1 VELWVFGFT
10 THFGPDADPIRTVD
24 FPTIFKVLL
33 ALLNPRQLAEQAERE
48 RAKFNHMIFTT
59 SHQIRAQTTL
69 ESLLSISNFLPSHPP
84 CYFSAKSKADINFA
98 R

>member
-48 RAKFNHMIFTT
+48 RAIHHVT
-59 SHQIRAQTTL
+59 
-69 ESLLSISNFLPSHPP
+69 FLRNQ
-84 CYFSAKSKADINFA
+84 KLI
-98 R
+98 